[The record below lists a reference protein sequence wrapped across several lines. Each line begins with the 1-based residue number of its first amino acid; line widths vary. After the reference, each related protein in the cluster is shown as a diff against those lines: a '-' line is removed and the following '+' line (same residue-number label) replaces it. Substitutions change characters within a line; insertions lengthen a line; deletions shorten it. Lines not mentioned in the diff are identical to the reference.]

1 VSVAPVIDIHC
12 HAGQAPGV
20 APLIEG
26 VFRPE
31 FEPSSYFSSEESLAH
46 NRQLGREQYGLAL
59 TSLDER
65 LARMDR
71 SRVDIQ
77 AVSPSPQQFYWAE
90 PELGLRLSRLQ
101 NEHVAEMVAARHDR
115 FVGLGSVPLQ
125 DPPAAAQELER
136 AMGELGLRGAQ
147 ISTYAAGTELGDQR
161 MAPFWEAAAGLGAV
175 VFIHPLGFSHGE
187 RFREFYLNNAVA
199 HPVES
204 ALALSSLIFNGVLAR
219 LPELKVVVAHGGGYL
234 PFHASRL
241 DHAWEVRPE
250 CRVHI
255 DRPPGEY
262 LRQVYVDTVVY
273 TPESVAQLVEAMGAD
288 HVLLGTDYPFDMGED
303 DPVGLIERTPE
314 LSDEEREMLVGG
326 NAARLL
332 GIGGE

>member
-1 VSVAPVIDIHC
+1 MAPVIDIHC
-12 HAGQAPGV
+12 HASQAPGV

-31 FEPSSYFSSEESLAH
+31 FEASSYYSSEESLAH
-46 NRQLGREQYGLAL
+46 NRKLGREQYGLAL

-77 AVSPSPQQFYWAE
+77 ALSPSPQQFYWAE
-90 PELGLRLSRLQ
+90 PELGARLSRLQ
-101 NEHVAEMVAARHDR
+101 NEHVAGVVAQRPQR
-115 FVGLGSVPLQ
+115 IVGLGSAPLQ
-125 DPPAAAQELER
+125 DPAAAAAELEYLTQELG
-136 AMGELGLRGAQ
+136 MRGVQ
-147 ISTYAAGTELGDQR
+147 ISTYVAGKELGDPR
-161 MAPFWEAAAGLGAV
+161 LGPFWEAAAGLGAV

-187 RFREFYLNNAVA
+187 RFREFYLNNTVA
-199 HPVES
+199 HPLES
-204 ALALSSLIFNGVLAR
+204 ALALSSLIFNGVLHR
-219 LPELKVVVAHGGGYL
+219 HPELKIVVAHGGGYL
-234 PFHASRL
+234 PFHPSRL

-255 DRPPGEY
+255 DRPPSEY

-273 TPESVAQLVEAMGAD
+273 TPESVAQLVRAMGAE
-288 HVLLGTDYPFDMGED
+288 HVLLGTDYPFDMGEE
-303 DPVGLIERTPE
+303 DPVGLLERTPG
-314 LSDEEREMLVGG
+314 LTAEERDMVAGG

-332 GIGGE
+332 GLPG